1 MGKGLGD
8 NYREGTG
15 RGAEGPGGAS
25 PANMALLCWQQDSSV
40 CCRRL
45 KKKKKKERKGKK
57 YILASLLRA
66 ALEVPWVVGDGG
78 PAQIW
83 HPVIIAHATEKVR
96 NQPGAGGEVGWFRTA
111 APNNFAQPQQL
122 SSGLH
127 ADALVA
133 GRTAQEA

>member
-1 MGKGLGD
+1 MGG
-8 NYREGTG
+8 
-15 RGAEGPGGAS
+15 
-25 PANMALLCWQQDSSV
+25 
-40 CCRRL
+40 
-45 KKKKKKERKGKK
+45 
-57 YILASLLRA
+57 
-66 ALEVPWVVGDGG
+66 GG

-96 NQPGAGGEVGWFRTA
+96 NQPGAVGGEVGGFRTA

-127 ADALVA
+127 ADAALVA